1 MRTRFLA
8 FLMAVSLLAA
18 GAPGLLAQGGHFEIS
33 GHYGRWTLDLLGHA
47 AVDLI
52 DDASADG
59 LRGAIEDEINTI
71 YPNLEAIQFTQDL
84 RFDSHGDNFGLS
96 VRWYP
101 GGRRGS
107 FSLGLS
113 VEKSSFKVLPT
124 AAVLMDLYDYSTLES
139 ATFDGDV
146 DASALIKATSFLLTF
161 RWDIF
166 PTKAIHPY
174 LTFGGGISTA
184 RALDN
189 STMSYQFTGQLAG
202 ETIPAQTITGSETKT
217 LRELR
222 DEALEDDETDFPIP
236 NFLPFVQVNL
246 GLKARLTRNLHLFVD
261 AGVFDGLMVST
272 GIALRI

>member
-1 MRTRFLA
+1 MRTRFWTVVLSA
-8 FLMAVSLLAA
+8 SLLAA

-33 GHYGRWTLDLLGHA
+33 GHYGRWTLDLLGNA

-59 LRGAIEDEINTI
+59 LKGAIEDEINTL
-71 YPNLEAIQFTQDL
+71 YPNLVATQFNQTL
-84 RFDSHGDNFGLS
+84 TFDSHGDNFGLG

-124 AAVLMDLYDYSTLES
+124 AAVLMDLYDYSTLET
-139 ATFDGDV
+139 ATFDGTAE
-146 DASALIKATSFLLTF
+146 ASALIKATSFLLTF

-174 LTFGGGISTA
+174 ITFGGGISTA
-184 RALDN
+184 KALDN
-189 STMSYQFTGQLAG
+189 STMSYHFTGQLAG
-202 ETIPAQTITGSETKT
+202 DTIPGQTIEGSETKT

-222 DEALEDDETDFPIP
+222 DEALADEETDFPIP
-236 NFLPFVQVNL
+236 NFLPFVQFNL
-246 GLKARLTRNLHLFVD
+246 GLKARLTKSLHLLVD
-261 AGVFDGLMVST
+261 AGVFDGFMVSA